1 MKRIITIITFIPWFL
16 YYYSETKSLL
26 KTIKNNKENDTKE
39 SIFKLLPINN
49 LVLYSVLIYF
59 SIAYKNA
66 NNIFVVRILLFSAI
80 NIYLF
85 FNTISEKDYILNIN
99 KKEERISFKYY
110 VFAIIPILFYLITK
124 KQMATY
130 YIMLIYNFFAYLFI
144 KLVGLPKN
152 EEWL

>member
-26 KTIKNNKENDTKE
+26 KIIKNNKENDTKE

-49 LVLYSVLIYF
+49 LVLYSVLLYF

-110 VFAIIPILFYLITK
+110 VLAFIPILFYLITK
-124 KQMATY
+124 KQMTTY

-152 EEWL
+152 EE

>member
-26 KTIKNNKENDTKE
+26 KIIKNNKENDTKE

-110 VFAIIPILFYLITK
+110 VLAFIPILFYLITK
-124 KQMATY
+124 KQMTTY

-152 EEWL
+152 EE